1 MWTVVAIAVCLV
13 YQWIVHF
20 YLVAANGAAGP
31 AVLFFQGAPHA
42 GINAFLLWVFG
53 RTLTRGR
60 EPLITGFARKA
71 HRTLPG
77 YLEAYTRR
85 VTIVW
90 CIVCAVQLIV
100 SAALFAWASLETW
113 SFFVTVGS
121 LMLVGATFVGEYVY
135 RVLRYRDYPH
145 ISIWAGIRMFTA
157 RRSPRTT
164 DAASAPPNAPS
175 NG

>member
-1 MWTVVAIAVCLV
+1 M
-13 YQWIVHF
+13 YQWLVHF
-20 YLVAANGAAGP
+20 YLVAANDAAGP

-42 GINAFLLWVFG
+42 GINLFLLWVFG

-60 EPLITGFARKA
+60 EPLITAFARRA
-71 HRTLPG
+71 HRVLPD

-100 SAALFAWASLETW
+100 SAALFVWASLETW
-113 SFFVTVGS
+113 SFFVTMGS
-121 LMLVGATFVGEYVY
+121 LMLVATTFVSEYLY
-135 RVLRYRDYPH
+135 RVLRYRDFPH
-145 ISIWAGIRMFTA
+145 VSIWAGIRMFTE
-157 RRSPRTT
+157 RRSPSTT
-164 DAASAPPNAPS
+164 DAASAVPNVPS